1 MIAGFLQDLLDAR
14 RKPLTRPGLGPR
26 QDPGGSG
33 GIVPGYRWNEQTP
46 RGRVL
51 ALVLMTSL
59 LLLCFS
65 SLAHAS
71 TPAID
76 KAKSQAQALIELI
89 GQLDEKLG
97 AATEDY
103 NYANQQLE
111 DTQAAAKKTL
121 TDLKKTEK
129 DLAFSQNQLNQRVVS
144 IYKAGK
150 PSVLGVLLDA
160 DSFTDLIARLGELTR
175 LSAQDAQLVKQ
186 VQAYRAEVT
195 DRKVTLESE
204 LEQEKTYTA
213 QAAAAKQK
221 VLDQLAKQKE
231 ALKGKEVQLAQLK
244 KEEAARQAKLAAE
257 ARAAKALA
265 ASRGGRAVKIA
276 MQYLGVPYVWGG
288 AGPSGFDCS
297 GLVQY
302 AYAKVGVTLPH
313 SSRMQI
319 GSGKPVS
326 RDQLKVGDLVFFY
339 SPIQHVGI
347 YIGNGR
353 MINATGTQVQISDVW
368 RGSYAGACRIP

>member
-1 MIAGFLQDLLDAR
+1 VR
-14 RKPLTRPGLGPR
+14 
-26 QDPGGSG
+26 
-33 GIVPGYRWNEQTP
+33 GYRWNEHTA
-46 RGRVL
+46 RRRIL
-51 ALVLMTSL
+51 AL
-59 LLLCFS
+59 LLLASLLVLSFS
-65 SLAHAS
+65 SLTHAS

-76 KAKSQAQALIELI
+76 KAKSQAQVLIDLI
-89 GQLDEKLG
+89 AQLDQELG

-103 NYANQQLE
+103 NYANQQLA
-111 DTQAAAKKTL
+111 DTQAAAKKTAA
-121 TDLKKTEK
+121 DLKKTEK
-129 DLAFSQNQLNQRVVS
+129 DLVSAQDLLNRRVVN
-144 IYKAGK
+144 IYKAGN

-160 DSFTDLIARLGELTR
+160 DSFSDLISRLDELTR
-175 LSAQDAQLVKQ
+175 LGEQDADLVKQ
-186 VQAYRAEVT
+186 VQEYRVQVT
-195 DRKVTLESE
+195 ERKATLETQLQE
-204 LEQEKTYTA
+204 EKTYAA
-213 QAAAAKQK
+213 QTAAAKQK
-221 VLDQLAKQKE
+221 VLAQLDKQKE
-231 ALKGKEVQLAQLK
+231 ALKGKEVQIAQLK

-265 ASRGGRAVKIA
+265 ASRGGRVVKIA

-288 AGPSGFDCS
+288 ASPRGFDCS
-297 GLVQY
+297 GLVLY
-302 AYAKVGVTLPH
+302 SYAKVGVTLPH

-368 RGSYAGACRIP
+368 QNSYAGACRIP